1 MIFLEP
7 VTFVQFEYMDI
18 LLSVVVWQSP
28 FDFGDP
34 LMSSSSNMRSTL
46 LTKARKRHL
55 SVIHILITV
64 HSIYFTL
71 FVCCWVR
78 KVPCKIY
85 YLNTPHVQY
94 ILRSSYVI
102 SRGSRRKQN
111 RDSHSATT
119 FCRNMLW
126 GKNYSRRLKK
136 LGSVRKCIQ
145 HGCW

>member
-1 MIFLEP
+1 MIFLES

-64 HSIYFTL
+64 H
-71 FVCCWVR
+71 
-78 KVPCKIY
+78 
-85 YLNTPHVQY
+85 
-94 ILRSSYVI
+94 
-102 SRGSRRKQN
+102 
-111 RDSHSATT
+111 
-119 FCRNMLW
+119 
-126 GKNYSRRLKK
+126 
-136 LGSVRKCIQ
+136 
-145 HGCW
+145 

>member
-64 HSIYFTL
+64 H
-71 FVCCWVR
+71 
-78 KVPCKIY
+78 
-85 YLNTPHVQY
+85 
-94 ILRSSYVI
+94 
-102 SRGSRRKQN
+102 
-111 RDSHSATT
+111 
-119 FCRNMLW
+119 
-126 GKNYSRRLKK
+126 
-136 LGSVRKCIQ
+136 
-145 HGCW
+145 